1 MTRPRIAFV
10 VPYGYPALAG
20 TGFDYVGG
28 AEMQQARLARVLA
41 ARGHDVWMLS
51 ADFGQLPRIQVD
63 GITIER
69 AYQPFAGVP
78 GLRFFHPRWS
88 GVVGALDRAQPDIV
102 YQRTAGALTGQC
114 ALWARG
120 NGKRFVFA
128 CAHDFDTLVASPVL
142 TDVRARYLYRWGLHH
157 ADRVLAQSEGQA
169 EALERN
175 HGITAP
181 VVRNLIPLPASAR
194 AAAGADRVVWLGT
207 IKAEKRPA
215 WVLEAARALPDVKF
229 VLAGGPPPPPMP
241 ETEWRIMKE
250 EALTLPNV
258 ELLGFVRPEA
268 VPALLERAQLFVHTS
283 PAEGFPNTLLE
294 AWALGVP
301 SVSVVDP
308 DGAVSQGGAGV
319 QVWDLA
325 GFVEAVRDLTS
336 DTARREFLGTN
347 ARAWVAARHAPE
359 IVAKAFEDAAGLGA
373 AALEGR

>member
-10 VPYGYPALAG
+10 VPYGYPALTG

-41 ARGHDVWMLS
+41 GRGHDVWMLS
-51 ADFGQLPRIQVD
+51 ADFGQLPRIKID

-69 AYQPFAGVP
+69 AYQPFAGLP
-78 GLRFFHPRWS
+78 GLRFFYPRWS
-88 GVVGALDRAQPDIV
+88 GVVSALDRAQPDIV
-102 YQRTAGALTGQC
+102 YQRTAGVLTGQC

-128 CAHDFDTLVASPVL
+128 CAHDFDTLPASPVL
-142 TDVRARYLYRWGLHH
+142 TDARARFFYRWGLHH
-157 ADRVLAQSEGQA
+157 ADRVLAQSESQA
-169 EALERN
+169 EALVRN
-175 HGITAP
+175 HGITAK
-181 VVRNLIPLPASAR
+181 VVRNVIPLPASAR
-194 AAAGADRVVWLGT
+194 PSGAADSVVWLGT
-207 IKAEKRPA
+207 IKAEKRPT
-215 WVLEAARALPDVKF
+215 WVLEAARALPHVRF

-241 ETEWRIMKE
+241 DTEARIMKE

-268 VPALLERAQLFVHTS
+268 VPALLARALLFVHTS

-294 AWALGVP
+294 AWAQGVP

-325 GFVEAVRDLTS
+325 GFVEAVRDLTA
-336 DTARREFLGTN
+336 DAARREFLGAN

-359 IVAKAFEDAAGLGA
+359 VVASVFEEAVGLGA
-373 AALEGR
+373 ATPEVR